1 MHGQDFLPVY
11 YLVLR
16 PDVSG
21 RVALWREI
29 VWRASCSPL
38 PKGKMAIF
46 CRLPSLLSLIFLVES
61 RYKLITKGMCDF
73 KFFFLK
79 LIIVGCVDLSYTHM
93 YFGKILFSRD
103 IEE

>member
-1 MHGQDFLPVY
+1 MERDRLESKLFSSSQREDGDLLPITFV
-11 YLVLR
+11 
-16 PDVSG
+16 
-21 RVALWREI
+21 
-29 VWRASCSPL
+29 
-38 PKGKMAIF
+38 
-46 CRLPSLLSLIFLVES
+46 SLIFLVES

-93 YFGKILFSRD
+93 YFGKILSSRD